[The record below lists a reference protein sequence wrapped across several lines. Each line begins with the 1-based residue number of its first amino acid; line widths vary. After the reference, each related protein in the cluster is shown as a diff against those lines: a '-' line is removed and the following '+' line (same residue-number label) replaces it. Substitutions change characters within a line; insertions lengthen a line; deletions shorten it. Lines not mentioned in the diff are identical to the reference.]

1 MVREKRSKFIA
12 AKVNINQNIFSSDK
26 EKLITLIPEAIN
38 KRAKLEKHSWT
49 WQFTDIEFLNLDNKE
64 YIFGNLGK
72 SRFESVDVVDGDK
85 TKAYQIPNPVATSAS
100 FFYDIVDEVLIFEE
114 GPINKNEYMK
124 SFEELVYASNIEIG
138 EIKINLIPIKD
149 QIYKE
154 IQSIEVLTKIEFD
167 IIPPNMIEKDT
178 YKSLNQIVNDENAVR
193 MKMVFENQDGL
204 NKEGD
209 YITEG
214 IEMTSNAYAET
225 KAYGYNT
232 VPKAKGK
239 GRKKQRTRFFS
250 NDSVHQRK
258 LNVNDKPQLLQKL
271 KKFALEIVNILN

>member
-12 AKVNINQNIFSSDK
+12 AKVNINQNIFSSNK
-26 EKLITLIPEAIN
+26 EKLITLIPDAIN
-38 KRAKLEKHSWT
+38 RKEELKKHSWT
-49 WQFTDIEFLNLDNKE
+49 WKFTDIEFFNFDNKE
-64 YIFGNLGK
+64 YIFGNLAK
-72 SRFESVDVVDGDK
+72 SRYESVDVLEGDK
-85 TKAYQIPNPVATSAS
+85 TKSFRIPNPVATSAS
-100 FFYDIVDEVLIFEE
+100 FFYDVVHEVLIFEE
-114 GPINKNEYMK
+114 GPINKNEFMQI
-124 SFEELVYASNIEIG
+124 FEELVYKSNIEIG
-138 EIKINLIPIKD
+138 EIKVNLIPIKD
-149 QIYKE
+149 QIYRE
-154 IQSIEVLTKIEFD
+154 IQAIEVLTKIEFD

-178 YKSLNQIVNDENAVR
+178 YKTLNQIVTDENATR
-193 MKMVFENQDGL
+193 MKMVFENEDGL

-232 VPKAKGK
+232 VPKAKGR